1 MGSTN
6 LYPKVFISH
15 SSIATWVAKQLATHL
30 ESCGVDTFLDN
41 ADIDHGDDFEEQIL
55 KAAEESSE
63 LVVLLTP
70 WSVDRPYI
78 WMEIGSF
85 WGRRKRMIGLL
96 HGLTA
101 KDVSQ
106 DERMPVALKRL
117 DLVQL
122 NDVES
127 YFAQLTRRVREAR
140 F

>member
-1 MGSTN
+1 VK
-6 LYPKVFISH
+6 PKVFVSH
-15 SSIATWVAKQLATHL
+15 SSIDSWIARQLATHL
-30 ESCGVDTFLDN
+30 ATCGVDTFLDN
-41 ADIDHGDDFEEQIL
+41 ADIDHGDDFEESIL

-63 LVVLLTP
+63 LLVLLTP

-78 WMEIGSF
+78 WMEIGNF

-96 HGLTA
+96 YGLTV

-122 NDVES
+122 NEVDS
-127 YFAQLTRRVREAR
+127 YFVQLARRVTEDG

>member
-1 MGSTN
+1 MT
-6 LYPKVFISH
+6 PKVFVSH
-15 SSIATWVAKQLATHL
+15 SSIDSWVARQLATHL
-30 ESCGVDTFLDN
+30 AGCGVDTFLDN
-41 ADIDHGDDFEEQIL
+41 ADIDHGDDFEEEIL

-63 LVVLLTP
+63 LLVLLTP

-78 WMEIGSF
+78 WMEIGNF

-106 DERMPVALKRL
+106 DARMPVALKRL

-122 NDVES
+122 NEVDS
-127 YFAQLTRRVREAR
+127 YFAQLTRRVTGGR

>member
-1 MGSTN
+1 MK
-6 LYPKVFISH
+6 PKIFVSH
-15 SSIATWVAKQLATHL
+15 SSIDSWVARQLATHL
-30 ESCGVDTFLDN
+30 ATCGVDTFLDN
-41 ADIDHGDDFEEQIL
+41 ADIDHGDDFEESIL

-63 LVVLLTP
+63 LLVLLTP

-78 WMEIGSF
+78 WMEIGNF

-96 HGLTA
+96 YGLTV

-117 DLVQL
+117 DLVEL
-122 NDVES
+122 NEVDS
-127 YFAQLTRRVREAR
+127 YFVQLARRVTGVR

>member
-1 MGSTN
+1 VK
-6 LYPKVFISH
+6 LKVFISH
-15 SSIATWVAKQLATHL
+15 SSIDSWVAKQLATHL
-30 ESCGVDTFLDN
+30 ATCGVDTFLDN
-41 ADIDHGDDFEEQIL
+41 ADIDHGDDFEESIL

-63 LVVLLTP
+63 LLVLLTP

-78 WMEIGSF
+78 WMEIGNF

-101 KDVSQ
+101 EDVSQ

-117 DLVQL
+117 DLVEL
-122 NDVES
+122 NEVDS
-127 YFAQLTRRVREAR
+127 YFVQLARRVTGVR

>member
-1 MGSTN
+1 VK
-6 LYPKVFISH
+6 PKVFISH
-15 SSIATWVAKQLATHL
+15 SSIDSWVARQLATHL
-30 ESCGVDTFLDN
+30 ATCGVDTVLDN
-41 ADIDHGDDFEEQIL
+41 ADIDHGDDFEESIL

-63 LVVLLTP
+63 LLVLLTP

-78 WMEIGSF
+78 WMEIGNF

-96 HGLTA
+96 YGLTVE
-101 KDVSQ
+101 DVSQ

-122 NDVES
+122 NEVDS
-127 YFAQLTRRVREAR
+127 YFVQLARRVTGVR